1 MSNIQ
6 HESCAVEKA
15 ILKRFNRQSLLSND
29 NSKWSGIRFQFTHS
43 KSASAL
49 PEEIVFPENA
59 IHIYT
64 DIPSGYVVE
73 ARINGQL
80 QKSLVVT
87 GHSLIIPRGT
97 AYWQS
102 DNHKS
107 KGITL
112 GLNSSFLAQTL
123 SESIDL
129 SCLELHPQ
137 FPTFDPLIYQIGL
150 LLKAELEQNRHSSR
164 LYAESAATFLATHL
178 FHHYAQGRQKEQI
191 TSNGLP
197 KYKLKQVIDYIH
209 ANLDSDL
216 GLTEL
221 AVLAQMSL
229 SHFSRLFKQSTGYSP
244 HQFVIKCRV
253 DRAVELLL
261 KSNLSIADITYKV
274 GFANQ
279 GHLTSHFKRLVGVTP
294 KAVRENSRN
303 L

>member
-1 MSNIQ
+1 MSKAE
-6 HESCAVEKA
+6 HECCAVEKA
-15 ILKRFNRQSLLSND
+15 ILKSFNRQSLLSND
-29 NSKWSGIRFQFTHS
+29 NSGWTGIRFQFTHS

-64 DIPSGYVVE
+64 DMPSEYVLE
-73 ARINGQL
+73 ARINGRL
-80 QKSLVVT
+80 QKSSLVT

-112 GLNSSFLAQTL
+112 GFNFGFLARTL

-150 LLKAELEQNRHSSR
+150 ALKAELEQNRYSSR
-164 LYAESAATFLATHL
+164 LYAESAATFLITHL
-178 FHHYAQGRQKEQI
+178 FQHYAGKQNKEQI
-191 TSNGLP
+191 TTNGLP
-197 KYKLKQVIDYIH
+197 KYKLQQVIDYIH
-209 ANLDSDL
+209 AHLDCNI
-216 GLTEL
+216 GLMQL
-221 AVLAQMSL
+221 ADLAQMSL

-253 DRAVELLL
+253 EQARELLL
-261 KSNLSIADITYKV
+261 KSDLSIADITYKV

-279 GHLTSHFKRLVGVTP
+279 GHLTNHFKRLLGVTP
-294 KAVRENSRN
+294 KVVREK
-303 L
+303 